1 MGLLTRARSVET
13 GSGRPGGLETTK
25 IPGRGLLAR
34 SRQYRPAA
42 RAATLFPATVGQ
54 EELNGARSRREHAR
68 LPRLP
73 SEKELQSALLRIPD
87 GLEAPGQLFAVL
99 RHQLR
104 LKGAALL
111 LFDPIRSVFAPWAS
125 HGLDETTLH
134 RLRIPAEAGGFLSS
148 LEAGELLL
156 LEDAEER
163 SELRRY
169 FSNREYATMEALLLV
184 PFLHEG
190 RLLGVLLAQSR
201 EAFAESLLD
210 RLRSLAPQVGA
221 LLYRCREGRLEALQQ
236 QAIERPE
243 PVRERVLG
251 AAQAAAARGNRLALI
266 RISLEGLT
274 RILREHNPFAD
285 GFRLREDLARLVS
298 SLFRPLGSVV
308 QVDAA
313 RLLLVVNSVKEPD
326 VPVLTAHLQAALRA
340 LMPQLAE
347 SGPLDLEE
355 ATRVCAPSP
364 EEAGI
369 CLAELI

>member
-42 RAATLFPATVGQ
+42 RAATLFPATIGQ